1 MLTKAVAQ
9 ALLTY
14 TMSCFALLQMLC
26 DEVEKLIKDL
36 VGNEKY
42 IGLHG
47 TNYVLEKTMVG

>member
-14 TMSCFALLQMLC
+14 TMSCFALPQMLC